1 MRRAT
6 VLAAFVSPAAWL
18 AANLA
23 VHPARAQNFDFT
35 GHPPVRA
42 NSPGLECRQ
51 TRHPLYALDA
61 PSPAARRVAVIS
73 AFVAV
78 SGPAVDGYVPVA
90 LPGWRK
96 GWVPAADTVRNT
108 RTRSCFVER
117 VRDGRLL
124 FSPHNLIQ

>member
-78 SGPAVDGYVPVA
+78 AKKPGGSAFQVVLTHLLPLFGMFQSHGFFRIFVVNGIFVGIATIHTNQAV
-90 LPGWRK
+90 
-96 GWVPAADTVRNT
+96 
-108 RTRSCFVER
+108 E
-117 VRDGRLL
+117 
-124 FSPHNLIQ
+124 H